1 VQRNGRHV
9 LVLAA
14 RQPRL
19 VTELEAAGFHVEAR
33 NRPLDAGEPVQTDLA
48 IVCRGRLIGRNQAD
62 SLCRRG
68 IPVIEVHTAEPQTPS
83 TANWIRVSNRIGK
96 SDLVQL
102 ARAVADWAENG
113 RGAA

>member
-1 VQRNGRHV
+1 M
-9 LVLAA
+9 
-14 RQPRL
+14 L
-19 VTELEAAGFHVEAR
+19 VTELEAAGFAVDSR
-33 NRPLDAGEPVQTDLA
+33 TRPLANGDRVAADLA

-62 SLCRRG
+62 LLSRRG

-83 TANWIRVSNRIGK
+83 TAGWIRVSNRVPK

-102 ARAVADWAENG
+102 VRALADSAENG